1 MIKKHL
7 RNFLI
12 LTSLTAVSIHV
23 INRIISITS
32 ISKSLLKTDHGRLYD
47 WKYGKIYYT
56 KCGKGSPV
64 LLIHDLDPASS
75 SQEWEQI
82 SKTLSK
88 KHTVYTID
96 LLGCGRSSK
105 PNLTYT
111 NYLYVQLLKDFIK
124 DVIHEKTDIVST
136 GSSCSFSV
144 MACNMDPEYYNKLI
158 LVNPERLSD
167 LKKTPDKK
175 KNAVKLLID
184 LPIIGTMIY
193 NICYSKYKIKKMTTE
208 RYHKNHTVST
218 KTIDTYYE
226 SAHLGSSNGKYLL
239 SSINSNYTCINI
251 MHALKKV
258 NNSIYI
264 IGSKENEYMK
274 EIIDDYMEYNPSIET
289 AFLEQS
295 KYMPQIEV
303 PKKILFYIELFLSTM

>member
-1 MIKKHL
+1 MIKKHI
-7 RNFLI
+7 RNFTI
-12 LTSLTAVSIHV
+12 LTTLTVVSIHV
-23 INRIISITS
+23 INRIISITG
-32 ISKSLLKTDHGRLYD
+32 ISKSLLKTDHGRFFD

-64 LLIHDLDPASS
+64 LLVHDLDPASS
-75 SQEWEQI
+75 SQEWERV
-82 SKTLSK
+82 SKSLSK

-96 LLGCGRSSK
+96 LLGCGRSGK

-124 DVIHEKTDIVST
+124 DVIHEKTNIISM

-158 LVNPERLSD
+158 LINPERLSD
-167 LKKTPDKK
+167 LARTPDKK
-175 KNAVKLLID
+175 KNTMKFLID

-193 NICYSKYKIKKMTTE
+193 NICYSKNKINEMIMEK
-208 RYHKNHTVST
+208 YHKNHMVSA

-226 SAHLGSSNGKYLL
+226 SAHLGNSNGKYLL
-239 SSINSNYTCINI
+239 SSINSCYTCINI
-251 MHALKKV
+251 VHALKKA

-274 EIIDDYMEYNPSIET
+274 EIIKEYTTYNPSIET
-289 AFLEQS
+289 AFVDQS
-295 KYMPQIEV
+295 KYLPQIES
-303 PKKILFYIELFLSTM
+303 PEKLLFYTELFLSSM